1 MVLTTPL
8 NDEHVRLGATF
19 TDFGGWN
26 MPVRYGSDLDEHH
39 AVRNSA
45 GLFDISHMGELRVT
59 GSDSAR
65 FLDELLVSN
74 IGNLKIGQA
83 KYTMICAKDGGIVD
97 DLIVYRLDQ
106 EDFMVVANASN
117 RYAVLVA
124 MQNEADRGYK
134 VEIQDQTEDWGLI
147 ALQGPKAAQIL
158 KSKISIDLGDMP
170 YYWIEKAKF
179 DSVEIL
185 VARTGYT
192 GEDGFELF
200 VPDQHV
206 VEIWRAILNAGG
218 KDVMPCGLA
227 ARDTLRLEAGMPL
240 YGHELSE
247 KLTPFEVNLGRVVAF
262 DKGNFKSRT
271 ELFKAANLPLN
282 RRLYG
287 LKGEGRRAARAD
299 YEIFMPGG
307 DAPIGKVTSGVLSPT
322 LGYPIAM
329 ALLNG
334 SLDLPIGTM
343 VEADVRGTR
352 VAYEIVKLPF
362 YKKSER

>member
-39 AVRNSA
+39 AVRKSA

-59 GSDSAR
+59 GPEAAK

-74 IGNLKIGQA
+74 IGILKIGQA
-83 KYTMICAKDGGIVD
+83 KYTMICAKDGGIID
-97 DLIVYRLDQ
+97 DLIVYRLDL

-117 RYAVLVA
+117 RHAVLVA
-124 MQNEADRGYK
+124 MQNQADRGYK
-134 VEIQDQTEDWGLI
+134 MELQDQTEDWGLI
-147 ALQGPKAAQIL
+147 ALQGPKAVEIL
-158 KSKISIDLGDMP
+158 QAKISVDLESLP
-170 YYWIEKAKF
+170 YYWIEKAQF
-179 DSVEIL
+179 GSIEIL

-206 VEIWRAILNAGG
+206 VQVWREVLEVGG
-218 KDVMPCGLA
+218 EQVVPCGLA

-240 YGHELSE
+240 YGHELNE
-247 KLTPFEVNLGRVVAF
+247 MLTPFEVNLGRVIAF
-262 DKGNFKSRT
+262 DKGDFVSRT
-271 ELFKAANLPLN
+271 ELFKAGNHTL
-282 RRLYG
+282 RQKLYG

-299 YEIFMPGG
+299 YEIFMPG
-307 DAPIGKVTSGVLSPT
+307 DETPIGKVTSGVLSPT

-329 ALLNG
+329 ALLDG
-334 SLDLPIGTM
+334 SLNLPIGT
-343 VEADVRGTR
+343 VLEADVRGTR
-352 VAYEIVKLPF
+352 VAYEVVKLPF